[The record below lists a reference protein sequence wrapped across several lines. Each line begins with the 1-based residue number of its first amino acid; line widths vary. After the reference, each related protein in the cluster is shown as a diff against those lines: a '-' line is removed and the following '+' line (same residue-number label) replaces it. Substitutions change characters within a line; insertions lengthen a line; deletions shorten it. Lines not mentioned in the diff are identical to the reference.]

1 MKILTTLLLILLI
14 FALLNTGTSAQTVS
28 RYQIDSG
35 ANLGRRLPV
44 SQFRGASGDC
54 LHRRYVQPGGTRH
67 TIAAGQRMLLHLF
80 TLRPEKPVIP
90 VDEFD

>member
-35 ANLGRRLPV
+35 VISGGGYQLV
-44 SQFRGASGDC
+44 SFEAQVATVST
-54 LHRRYVQPGGTRH
+54 GGTYSLVGPATPSLQGSGCCCTYLPCALKNR
-67 TIAAGQRMLLHLF
+67 
-80 TLRPEKPVIP
+80 
-90 VDEFD
+90 